1 MAGLIRVFGLGL
13 IIQLVG
19 RLAGAVARF
28 IARGN
33 HLKLDPVE
41 RAALEAL
48 AAALDVV
55 LGALPSP
62 GTDNNPGTVE

>member
-1 MAGLIRVFGLGL
+1 MSGIFRVFGLGL
-13 IIQLVG
+13 IIQLIG
-19 RLAGAVARF
+19 RLAAALARF

-33 HLKLDPVE
+33 HLKLEPTE

-55 LGALPSP
+55 IGTLPAPGVDSSP
-62 GTDNNPGTVE
+62 GTQE